1 MAKIKQTIDA
11 VSVDKLSRILGTFD
25 ENLNFLSKEL
35 DVVAYVD
42 GMKICVEGEEKQTQ
56 TAVQVL
62 SALLKIAG
70 AGEGI
75 DESRMA
81 YCIELAKDGRVDE
94 IAGILDGVVAVTAKG
109 KQIKC
114 KTVGQKEYVDAIKKN
129 TVVFGVGPAG
139 TGKTYLAVCMAVS
152 AFKSKQVEKIILTRP
167 AVEAGEKLGFLPG
180 DLQTKVDPY
189 LRPLYDALQELLG
202 LETYGKLMEKGAI
215 EVAPLA
221 YMRGRT
227 LSNAFIILDE
237 AQNTTK
243 EQMKMFLTRMGEGSK
258 AVVTGDVTQIDLDG
272 KASGLVHATSI
283 LDGVEGISVCRLTA
297 KDVVRHPLV
306 MRIIRA
312 YEKDAEKAEEKK
324 KTLPQTNK
332 KKYTATSG
340 KPRVKNVEGD

>member
-1 MAKIKQTIDA
+1 MEKMIKTIGFENLEE
-11 VSVDKLSRILGTFD
+11 LSEVLGIYD
-25 ENLNFLSKEL
+25 ENLTYLTREL
-35 DVVAYVD
+35 GILAYVD
-42 GMKICVEGEEKQTQ
+42 GMKIKLEGDQEGVTLGGS
-56 TAVQVL
+56 VL
-62 SALLKIAG
+62 LALIEIVRK
-70 AGEGI
+70 GERV
-75 DESRMA
+75 DEGKLVYA
-81 YCIELAKDGRVDE
+81 LELAKEGRAEE
-94 IAGILDGVVAVTAKG
+94 ISKMENGVVAITARG

-114 KTVGQKEYVDAIKKN
+114 KTVGQQTYVDGIKKN

-180 DLQTKVDPY
+180 DLHEKVDPY

-202 LETYGKLMEKGAI
+202 LETYGKLMERGAI

-243 EQMKMFLTRMGEGSK
+243 EQRKMFLTRMGEGSK
-258 AVVTGDVTQIDLDG
+258 MVVTGDITQIDLDG
-272 KASGLVHATSI
+272 KESGLVHATKV
-283 LDGVEGISVCRLTA
+283 LDGVEGISVTRLTA
-297 KDVVRHPLV
+297 QDVVRHPLV

-312 YEKDAEKAEEKK
+312 YEKDAQKTEEKK
-324 KTLPQTNK
+324 PKQHSRASK
-332 KKYTATSG
+332 QG
-340 KPRVKNVEGD
+340 E